1 MVLFIY
7 FLMVRTG
14 QTNENISVAFAMTRL
29 KLGSA
34 CLMLRP
40 DER

>member
-1 MVLFIY
+1 MVLLLLF
-7 FLMVRTG
+7 FMVRTG
-14 QTNENISVAFAMTRL
+14 QTNENVSVAFAMTRL